1 MMAGASALPAWGE
14 QGRPWASFYADRLA
28 AQLRQLTG
36 LARRAA
42 PDELRGHFESYV
54 ALLRATASRAEFVP
68 ARLELVDALHPLP
81 LRWGQWVVWLAV
93 LREAAREAARLRQ
106 TARQAEYLAYV
117 ADLLL
122 NTGQAAPA
130 LDAAREAMR
139 LARGAGAAWPLC
151 VAANAASA
159 TLRSMTRYED
169 AQSAL
174 DDARAALARMA
185 PPRPPARAAVAETLL
200 DLEQM
205 DLLRYF
211 KRPDEA
217 LALGETI
224 IGRLSAAEGVDPH
237 HVAEAYLGRATIAWV
252 SGHYATAADDLQ
264 RSATLFRQAGDPLQ
278 AIFAEGNLGLVC
290 MSMSRYREAEAFKL
304 AAIRAAEEVNAR
316 HVLVTELGDLS
327 VIYIGLGRMERA
339 YDYATR
345 MVELAA
351 ELGNAAELSRGRGNR
366 GYILMTLGRY
376 DEALEDIEFS
386 LEHYRQ
392 RGRLEGT
399 LVTTVGLALYLRHTG
414 QEARAG
420 QLAQEIYDA
429 AWRERF
435 PHLHIVTARCLALF
449 RAPDERRLL
458 LEEAL
463 ALARQYD
470 RPMDEAGCLFSLAA
484 IPGDPAYRDALY
496 QQGVELLRQMGCLNW
511 LDGKSMDDPP
521 LLPMTI

>member
-1 MMAGASALPAWGE
+1 MSGASALSSWGGG
-14 QGRPWASFYADRLA
+14 GRPWARFYADRLA
-28 AQLRQLTG
+28 AQLRRLTD

-54 ALLRATASRAEFVP
+54 ALLRATGGRAEFVP
-68 ARLELVDALHPLP
+68 ARLDLVDALHPLP

-93 LREAAREAARLRQ
+93 LQEAAREAARLRRP
-106 TARQAEYLAYV
+106 ARQAEYLAYV

-139 LARGAGAAWPLC
+139 LARRAAWPLC

-159 TLRSMTRYED
+159 TLRSMARYEE
-169 AQSAL
+169 AQAVI
-174 DDARAALARMA
+174 DDARAAMARMA
-185 PPRPPARAAVAETLL
+185 PLHPPARAAVAETLL

-224 IGRLSAAEGVDPH
+224 IGRLSAVEEVDPH
-237 HVAEAYLGRATIAWV
+237 HVAHAYLRRATHAWV
-252 SGHYATAADDLQ
+252 SGHYAAAADDLQ
-264 RSATLFRQAGDPLQ
+264 RSAALFRQAGDPLQ
-278 AIFAEGNLGLVC
+278 ATFAEGNLGLVY
-290 MSMSRYREAEAFKL
+290 MSMSHYREAEAFKL

-316 HVLVTELGDLS
+316 HALVSELGDLS
-327 VIYIGLGRMERA
+327 VVYIGLGRMERA
-339 YDYATR
+339 YDYANR

-351 ELGNAAELSRGRGNR
+351 ELGNDAELSRGRGNR
-366 GYILMTLGRY
+366 GYTLMALGRY
-376 DEALEDIEFS
+376 DEAFEDIEFS
-386 LEHYRQ
+386 LEHYRRQ
-392 RGRLEGT
+392 GRLEGT
-399 LVTTVGLALYLRHTG
+399 LVTTIDLVLYLRHTG
-414 QEARAG
+414 QEARAA
-420 QLAQEIYDA
+420 QLAQETYDA
-429 AWRERF
+429 ARRERF

-449 RAPDERRLL
+449 RSPDERRPL

-463 ALARQYD
+463 ALARQHD
-470 RPMDEAGCLFSLAA
+470 RPMDEAGCLFALAA
-484 IPGDPAYRDALY
+484 IARDPAQRSALF
-496 QQGVELLRQMGCLNW
+496 QGGVELLRQMGCLNW